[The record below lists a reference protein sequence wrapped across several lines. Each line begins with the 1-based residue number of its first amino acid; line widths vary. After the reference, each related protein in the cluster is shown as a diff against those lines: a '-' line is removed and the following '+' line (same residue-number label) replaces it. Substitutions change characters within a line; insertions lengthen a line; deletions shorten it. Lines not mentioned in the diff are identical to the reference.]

1 MNPNQ
6 LEHRVRELS
15 NENKI
20 LWRLNY
26 KLKQSVDKLVSA
38 NGVQVRSGELGKICG
53 GVLGR
58 GELEVDDESPAS
70 FLIAQRL
77 KLLECATEL
86 IAGTNVKSNKYFFG
100 REQFSPFR
108 KQKGRNHETW
118 VSLRQ
123 QITKRPEKHD
133 GCEVEMYV
141 GEKATDDGNRM
152 DPDTTLFRCNRM
164 QCQIKC

>member
-1 MNPNQ
+1 M
-6 LEHRVRELS
+6 
-15 NENKI
+15 
-20 LWRLNY
+20 
-26 KLKQSVDKLVSA
+26 
-38 NGVQVRSGELGKICG
+38 SGELGKICG
-53 GVLGR
+53 GVLGQ

-70 FLIAQRL
+70 FLIAQRP
-77 KLLECATEL
+77 KLPTGMCDGTDSWHEWSSQTNISLEERM
-86 IAGTNVKSNKYFFG
+86 
-100 REQFSPFR
+100 RERVSPFG

-123 QITKRPEKHD
+123 QITKQPEKHD